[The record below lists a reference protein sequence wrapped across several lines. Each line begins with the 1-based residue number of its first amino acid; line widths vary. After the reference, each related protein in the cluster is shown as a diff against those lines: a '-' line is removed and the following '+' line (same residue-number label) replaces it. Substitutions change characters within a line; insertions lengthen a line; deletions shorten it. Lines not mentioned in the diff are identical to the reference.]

1 MDVIQAFFRRKGNYI
16 GKHKKKSL
24 NIFSCKY
31 TCTQNEHKNLFSRL
45 VTIQYHKG
53 FFLQIIESIERSR
66 KNINEKELQKNK
78 KMELRTWYFPFPL
91 HCIVNKSTHFLR
103 NYLTN
108 EKRFTV
114 LFPFY
119 QQYSKYRELLRFSFS
134 DLSC

>member
-24 NIFSCKY
+24 NIFSCIY

-53 FFLQIIESIERSR
+53 FFCKLL
-66 KNINEKELQKNK
+66 KVLKGAEKISMRRNYK